1 EYGVNL
7 QYFVEETP
15 LGTAGSVKN
24 GEEFLDQPFLVI
36 SGDALTDFD
45 LSEVIRFH
53 REKEAA
59 VTIVLTQ
66 VENPLEYGVIITDR
80 EGRIKQFLE
89 KPSWGEVFSDTV
101 NTGIYVIQPEVL
113 KLIPEKTK
121 FDFSKDLFPLLL
133 EKGYP
138 MYGCVTPGYWCDI
151 GSLAQY
157 RQAHYDI
164 LSGAAR
170 LEIPGKELAEGVWV
184 GDDTEIDPDAR
195 LEPPIFIGDNVKV
208 DKNVFIS
215 SFSVIGSNSIMD
227 EDASLKKS
235 IVWSNVYIGKKGTL
249 RGATV
254 CNRVKVKSHA
264 AIYEGAVVG
273 DDTVL
278 DMYAVVKPGV
288 KIWPNKNVEKGT
300 VLSESLIWGTKI
312 SKNIFGTN
320 GIMGEINVDIT
331 PEFASKLGAAYGAC
345 IRKQGQVAVGAN
357 GSGPSQMIKNAI
369 TTGLLSAGCHVLDL
383 RYTVAPLG
391 RYAVRTLGV
400 NGGVQVSIFDGDII
414 RITFFNEKGA
424 NILKADERK
433 IENAFFREDFCRVTG
448 NQVSLPSIFPDII
461 NCYLKDL
468 TSGLD
473 VRTISRNGF
482 KIFIQYDNNNLGEL
496 VPKVLEEL
504 GCDAVFA
511 QNENDGLE
519 HQGPGMNAA
528 HYVIKAG
535 CDLGAIFSEDGEQ
548 LTLIDNTGRTI
559 DDNMITALV
568 SLVMFKANQPCTVV
582 VPVTASSVIDEI
594 AALYKGKVIRTKTAR
609 QFLMNKVF
617 DNQVVSTQNTYKQYQ
632 LQFDA
637 FSTFVTILDYL
648 AKEKI
653 SLAQAI
659 DSVPRFYMAGK
670 EIECPWHAKGTV
682 MRRLIEDQN
691 RPADLI
697 DGVKIFHENGWA
709 LVLPDSDEAVCRV
722 YSEGMD
728 MEIAEDLTTMYVN
741 KVNNF
746 KKQ

>member
-1 EYGVNL
+1 MKAVIMAGGEGSRLRPLTCDRPKPMVPVMDRPIMEHIIKLLKKHNLIDIGVTLMYLPEEIKDYFGDGREYGVNL

-45 LSEVIRFH
+45 LSDIIRFH

-66 VENPLEYGVIITDR
+66 VENPLEYGVVITDR

-101 NTGIYVIQPEVL
+101 NTGIYVIEPEIL
-113 KLIPEKTK
+113 GLIPGKTK

-138 MYGCVTPGYWCDI
+138 MYGCVMPGYWCDI

-170 LEIPGKELAEGVWV
+170 IEIPGKELVKGVWV
-184 GDDTEIDPDAR
+184 GDGTEIDPDTR
-195 LEPPIFIGDNVKV
+195 FEPPVFIGDNVKIGK
-208 DKNVFIS
+208 DIS
-215 SFSVIGSNSIMD
+215 INNFSVIGSNSILD
-227 EDASLKKS
+227 EGASLKKS

-273 DDTVL
+273 DDTIL

-300 VLSESLIWGTKI
+300 VLSESLVWGTKV
-312 SKNIFGTN
+312 SKNLFGTN
-320 GIMGEINVDIT
+320 GITGEINVDIT
-331 PEFASKLGAAYGAC
+331 PEFASKLGAAYGVC
-345 IRKQGQVAVGAN
+345 IKKQGQVAVGAD

-383 RYTVAPLG
+383 GQTVAPLG

-400 NGGVQVSIFDGDII
+400 NGGLQVSTFDGDKT
-414 RITFFNEKGA
+414 RISFFNEKGA
-424 NILKADERK
+424 NILKAEERK
-433 IENAFFREDFCRVTG
+433 IENAFFREDFSRVTG

-468 TSGLD
+468 TNGLD
-473 VRTISRNGF
+473 VRAITRNGF
-482 KIFIQYDNNNLGEL
+482 KIFIQYDNVCLGEF
-496 VPKVLEEL
+496 VPRVLEEV

-511 QNENDGLE
+511 RDDNNGFEQQSKDGS
-519 HQGPGMNAA
+519 
-528 HYVIKAG
+528 HYVTKEG
-535 CDLGAIFSEDGEQ
+535 CDLGAIFADDGER
-548 LTLIDNTGRTI
+548 LILIDHMGRTL

-568 SLVMFKANQPCTVV
+568 SLIMFKTNQHCTVV
-582 VPVTASSVIDEI
+582 VPVTASSVIDQI
-594 AALYKGKVIRTKTAR
+594 AARYKGKIIRTKTAS
-609 QFLMNKVF
+609 QFLMNKVL
-617 DNQVVSTQNTYKQYQ
+617 DTQVVNTQTTYKQYQ

-637 FSTFVTILDYL
+637 FKTFVTILDYL
-648 AKEKI
+648 AREKI

-659 DSVPRFYMAGK
+659 DSVPRFY
-670 EIECPWHAKGTV
+670 
-682 MRRLIEDQN
+682 
-691 RPADLI
+691 
-697 DGVKIFHENGWA
+697 
-709 LVLPDSDEAVCRV
+709 
-722 YSEGMD
+722 
-728 MEIAEDLTTMYVN
+728 
-741 KVNNF
+741 
-746 KKQ
+746 